1 MEMKIIWLMGVF
13 LILICLALAI
23 EQTTFSDGTSAKNL
37 TFTTGGSKYINIS
50 LPNNA
55 NVTNASLFLEGL
67 LIRNGVYDNFDDND
81 IDQLLWNNKT
91 VLQDAV
97 GHATVWENG
106 GKIEV
111 SSSHNRGSLTLH
123 NKAYLRTN
131 LTMYSIIEIN
141 FSHSYSCNSAGG
153 TTTCKT
159 KFDLYNTSTINTGN
173 SVNVFTLG
181 TNTNNG
187 DDEIGTTSGTLKLEF
202 FNDSNN
208 VKVYFNNTLNG
219 TYSLSSLNNKY
230 LEFFSDSNDDNPT
243 GGGSNTYLYLYD
255 ITYIDY
261 PTNITIKTDNV
272 QVYQNLSE
280 FNGTSTIDLNTTV
293 LQNCINNCSNPSGG
307 NCLCEL
313 NFTSATAGILQLSN
327 LNITYSMPPN
337 STSFTNTTDWTGNY
351 YTTDTPSRA
360 VTINSTFGINVTNC
374 NLNVSASS
382 LRSILTQNET
392 NFTIENNSL
401 KTVLVSFPTPSAL
414 DYSGHYLWAEC
425 DGNNKTGNI
434 NIEFSVAN
442 VPAPS
447 TGGGG
452 GGEVILITPN
462 ATRPMLFFGLT
473 VVDFTI
479 LRTPSQGVK
488 EIPIR
493 NIGNETFKGSIT
505 VEGNVKDY
513 FTVELC
519 NIDGEKCSFKDVE
532 ISYGETKLLVIKGI
546 FDESIGE
553 GKEGI
558 IKFRSGEPERT
569 LAYYQ
574 RTLGIADGNVQT
586 FELGLT
592 ISRYPL
598 YRVVNYL
605 SGQLGVPEMAI
616 AIGLIV
622 IIGVIVG
629 VIVVMNL

>member
-1 MEMKIIWLMGVF
+1 MEIKIIWLMGVF

-37 TFTTGGSKYINIS
+37 TFTSTGSKYINIS
-50 LPNNA
+50 LPNNV

-67 LIRNGVYDNFDDND
+67 RNTIIDDTENNYSYSGIEWSNPLNLVDQNWSSYGSWTLEHSSSNFYINYTENLTTT
-81 IDQLLWNNKT
+81 IAWKYCFGKAFYSNSYAYFWNYSSSTWQNVGKLDGTCSGSYPNQVCDTNKT
-91 VLQDAV
+91 INVLPDF
-97 GHATVWENG
+97 
-106 GKIEV
+106 V
-111 SSSHNRGSLTLH
+111 S
-123 NKAYLRTN
+123 
-131 LTMYSIIEIN
+131 
-141 FSHSYSCNSAGG
+141 GG
-153 TTTCKT
+153 TFQIKLN
-159 KFDLYNTSTINTGN
+159 LYAP
-173 SVNVFTLG
+173 
-181 TNTNNG
+181 
-187 DDEIGTTSGTLKLEF
+187 DYF
-202 FNDSNN
+202 FEESLILNDS
-208 VKVYFNNTLNG
+208 
-219 TYSLSSLNNKY
+219 
-230 LEFFSDSNDDNPT
+230 
-243 GGGSNTYLYLYD
+243 
-255 ITYIDY
+255 Y

-280 FNGTSTIDLNTTV
+280 FNGSTTIDLNATI
-293 LQNCINNCSNPSGG
+293 LQDCIDLCLNPSGG

-337 STSFTNTTDWTGNY
+337 SISFTNTTDWTGNY

-360 VTINSTFGINVTNC
+360 VTINSTFGVNVTNC

-425 DGNNKTGNI
+425 DGNNKTSNI

-462 ATRPMLFFGLT
+462 ATKPILFFGLT

-629 VIVVMNL
+629 VIVVMKL